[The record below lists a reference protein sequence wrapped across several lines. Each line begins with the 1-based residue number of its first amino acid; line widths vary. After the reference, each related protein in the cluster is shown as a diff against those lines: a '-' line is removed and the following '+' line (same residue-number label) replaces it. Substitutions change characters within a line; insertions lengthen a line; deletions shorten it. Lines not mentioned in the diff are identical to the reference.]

1 MVATPS
7 EGGTMER
14 APLIDDGSGKKS
26 GRYAG
31 GAFSM
36 APAVLLLGVLG
47 IAAVKLGGGGGLNGR
62 SAADSATATQAATAT
77 RALSLTAPFPFDAA
91 SPKFAVAGVDPD
103 GNPLTLPWQPL
114 CLGDG
119 AAGAAEG
126 RAGVGA
132 GKEAAVGL
140 DVVVG
145 MAADETTP
153 QQQQQPPP
161 QQQQPT
167 RQPLGVISGDGL
179 HCNLRGTPWLLS
191 RVNRGIPTAVFS
203 ARGSGAEASAYSTGS
218 DAWLKGVLDADGAQD
233 ADDDA
238 NTVEQRVVRRLGYK
252 VWRL

>member
-114 CLGDG
+114 CLGEG
-119 AAGAAEG
+119 AE
-126 RAGVGA
+126 
-132 GKEAAVGL
+132 
-140 DVVVG
+140 
-145 MAADETTP
+145 ETTP
-153 QQQQQPPP
+153 QQQQQPPPP